1 MDRLWTSVEALFMT
15 VLENPGLIPQISTE
29 LKTVCVP
36 SCEED
41 PDRSTQIIARVENN
55 QIFDSTK
62 GKLFKKYTRKSMEN
76 KFSL

>member
-1 MDRLWTSVEALFMT
+1 MDRLWTSVEALFMA
-15 VLENPGLIPQISTE
+15 VLENPDLIPQISTE

-55 QIFDSTK
+55 KIFDSTK
-62 GKLFKKYTRKSMEN
+62 GTLLKN
-76 KFSL
+76 